1 MLRRELLAA
10 SAAITAASVLGRAP
24 AASAQ
29 PTGSRVSRTTTRIR
43 GFPGDELDFQLMRSL
58 GAASYGGGA
67 AGEVFAAR
75 AAIPDDDPYAWP
87 GAFGALGTRVVKLG
101 EAALSAKRVVSAR
114 DHLLRASMYYRAAEY
129 FSDPF
134 GRESREWGLA
144 SRSAFVAAAKLMTDR
159 VEPVTVSFEGVPLP
173 GYFMSPLGG
182 ARGGRTIVVL
192 TGFDGTGEELYFEA
206 AVAGLARGYNVFACE
221 GPGQAGLM
229 RFHPEVKFRPD
240 YEKPIAA
247 MLDAALVR
255 RDVSADKLALYGIS
269 FGGYFV
275 TRAGEHDR
283 RIKALI
289 VNSPIID
296 LFSFIAGFVGPEL
309 ANNPPPVTLADVDS
323 VPDAQMPRTMK
334 LAFKSACRRFGVDS
348 FAGWMQRLKDFNA
361 EAALGQIQC
370 PSLPMVGVGEGGEA
384 IAQFERYAA
393 KVSGPVTKRLF
404 TTEEGADMH
413 CQLGNLP
420 LSCAVVYDW
429 LDELFGV

>member
-1 MLRRELLAA
+1 MLRREFLAA
-10 SAAITAASVLGRAP
+10 SAAITAATALGHVP
-24 AASAQ
+24 ASAQ
-29 PTGSRVSRTTTRIR
+29 AAGGRVSRTTTRIA
-43 GFPGDELDFQLMRSL
+43 GFAGDELDFQLMRSL
-58 GAASYGGGA
+58 GAASYGGAA

-75 AAIPDDDPYAWP
+75 AAIPGDDPYAWP
-87 GAFGALGTRVVKLG
+87 PAFAALGGRVAKLG
-101 EAALSAKRVVSAR
+101 EAALAAKRIVSAR
-114 DHLLRASMYYRAAEY
+114 EHLLRASMYYRAAEY
-129 FSDPF
+129 FADPF
-134 GRESREWGLA
+134 GRDSREWGLA
-144 SRSAFVAAAKLMTDR
+144 SRNAFIAAAKLMTDH
-159 VEPVTVSFEGVPLP
+159 VEPVTVTFEGVPLP
-173 GYFMSPLGG
+173 GYFMTPLGG

-240 YEKPIAA
+240 YEKPVAA
-247 MLDAALVR
+247 MLDMALAR

-275 TRAGEHDR
+275 TRAGEHDQ
-283 RIKALI
+283 RIRALI

-296 LFSFIAGFVGPEL
+296 LFRFIAGFVGPEL
-309 ANNPPPVTLADVDS
+309 AANPPPVTLAEIDTI
-323 VPDAQMPRTMK
+323 PDAQMPRTMK
-334 LAFKSACRRFGVDS
+334 LAFKQACRRFGVDS

-361 EAALGQIQC
+361 EAGLAQIRC
-370 PSLPMVGVGEGGEA
+370 PSLPMVGAGEGGEA
-384 IAQFERYAA
+384 MAQFERYAA